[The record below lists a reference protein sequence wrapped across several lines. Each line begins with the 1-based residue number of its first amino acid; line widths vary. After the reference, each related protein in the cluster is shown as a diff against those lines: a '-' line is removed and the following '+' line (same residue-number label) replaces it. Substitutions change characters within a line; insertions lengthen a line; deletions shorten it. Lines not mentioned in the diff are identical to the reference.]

1 MVESKEEHRSLLMKV
16 KEESENVGLKLNIR
30 KMKIVA
36 SGPITSWQ
44 IDGETME
51 IVTDFIF
58 LVCKIALNGDFSHEI
73 QRCLL
78 LWRKAMTNLDS
89 ILKSWDISLPT
100 KVPIV
105 KSMVIPVV
113 SMDVRAGWYKWL
125 STEELML
132 LNCSFGEGSWVPWT
146 ARRSNQ
152 SILKEINPIFIGR
165 TDAEAEASILW
176 SPDVKRQ
183 LIGKDSDSGKD
194 WGQEEKGVA
203 KDDMVGI
210 ITSMVMSL
218 SKLRE
223 IVKDREAWYATVHG
237 VTKSQTWLS
246 DWTTALIIYIFQKV
260 QNLPK
265 FSNLLT
271 PIVHDISLLFL
282 K

>member
-152 SILKEINPIFIGR
+152 SL
-165 TDAEAEASILW
+165 
-176 SPDVKRQ
+176 
-183 LIGKDSDSGKD
+183 
-194 WGQEEKGVA
+194 
-203 KDDMVGI
+203 
-210 ITSMVMSL
+210 
-218 SKLRE
+218 
-223 IVKDREAWYATVHG
+223 
-237 VTKSQTWLS
+237 
-246 DWTTALIIYIFQKV
+246 
-260 QNLPK
+260 
-265 FSNLLT
+265 
-271 PIVHDISLLFL
+271 
-282 K
+282 